1 MKFLDDVYAKRQ
13 TLAAVLADRE
23 YYGIRQLVEQLYPD
37 RAHFIYELL
46 QNAEDANATE
56 ANFRLRSDCLTFEHN
71 GRPFSEDDVWRIT
84 NIGKSDKAEKSD
96 QIGRFGVGFKAVF
109 AYCETPS
116 IWSSSVAFKIT
127 DLVLPTPLEERTS
140 ELGLRT
146 QFQFPF
152 NNPKKPASAAYAE
165 IEQGLNELAETTLLF
180 LSNLAAIRWQTG
192 GERASEVRRI
202 HHSEHH
208 VEIVKTSGR
217 SRSSAHFLKFDQ
229 PVQSLQTQR
238 VAIAFA
244 LDFLPGITQFH
255 SAEPLVKQLKI
266 VPAEPGRVAVFF
278 PAEKETSGLRFH
290 VHAPFV
296 PEVSRASIKE
306 SAANEPLFQQLAV
319 LTAHSLHC
327 IRDLGLLNVEFLG
340 VLPNLQ
346 DEQIPPRYQCIR
358 TAIVDEMNAVELTPT
373 HGRSHAPAQQL
384 LQAKAS
390 LKELLAVKDLTL
402 LASDQATQPN
412 WCVGVTQRN
421 SNADRFLAGLQ
432 IRQWDVEE
440 FVEALI
446 ENASEGNHRRQGRW
460 VSGPDSEFM
469 IWLSGKSPDWH
480 QRLYALLF
488 AELSGYGGC
497 RRVADTRIVRLSD
510 GSYSTGAKSFFPTDE
525 VREDELLPR
534 VDVRVYS
541 SGKSKTQ
548 QDSAQKFLREIG
560 VREVGEAEQIESI
573 LKQRYTSQLF
583 RPHKQDLRRFIML
596 VEKDSSK
603 ASLFRGSFVFECAD
617 GKWRSPVGIF
627 LDSPFLDTGL
637 TTYYEALG
645 DDATRFPLAG
655 TYTDFGISVKRIVAF
670 AQAVGVQTQL
680 LPTRAKCRSNPDY
693 RYLRSVAGE
702 RYTSPID
709 QDWIIS
715 DLETLLEKKT
725 VDMARL
731 FWRTMTS
738 LPSFPDYLTATYQ
751 KSQAGGSRHAP
762 SQLVHELRQ
771 AAWVPQGN
779 DLFVRPEDAVAN
791 LLPSGFAYDPGAR
804 WLQTIEFG
812 KVALQKSEGQRQ
824 KEIAARDLGFKDQ
837 ASLERARRFAAL
849 PTEDQERIL
858 SDSQRSQSPELPDY
872 QPSNPERRA
881 ERVGLR
887 AAAAPE
893 RRTEERARSVS
904 VGRDEVKEE
913 AAQYLRQQY
922 TNADGEMVC
931 QICKFRLPFRLD
943 DGRDYFETVEF
954 LPTLTRRHHQNYLA
968 LCPNHSAMFQYVNGS
983 TQRLPDAFGELV
995 TNELAVLLAQTDMT
1009 IYFTK
1014 LHIADLQAV
1023 IRVEQAERAVASAR
1037 NPVAL
1042 GQQQGLATKFADDAC
1057 KPVIK

>member
-1 MKFLDDVYAKRQ
+1 MTFLDAVYVKRQ

-23 YYGIRQLVEQLYPD
+23 YSGIRQLVEQLYPD

-46 QNAEDANATE
+46 QNAEDAYATE
-56 ANFRLRSDCLTFEHN
+56 ANFQLRADCLTFEHN

-84 NIGKSDKAEKSD
+84 NIGKSDKGAKSD

-127 DLVLPTPLEERTS
+127 DLVLPTPLDERTS

-146 QFQFPF
+146 QFRFPF

-180 LSNLAAIRWQTG
+180 LSNLGVIRWQIG
-192 GERASEVRRI
+192 GGPVSEVRRI
-202 HHSEHH
+202 HHSDHH
-208 VEIVKTSGR
+208 VEIVKVRGRTRSG
-217 SRSSAHFLKFDQ
+217 AHFLKFDR
-229 PVQSLQTQR
+229 PVRNLEAQR
-238 VAIAFA
+238 VAVAFA
-244 LDFLPGITQFH
+244 LDFLPGISRFH
-255 SAEPLVKQLKI
+255 QADPLAKQLKI

-296 PEVSRASIKE
+296 AEVSRASIKE
-306 SAANEPLFQQLAV
+306 SAANEPLFQQLAE
-319 LTAHSLHC
+319 LAACSLHP

-340 VLPNLQ
+340 VLPNAQ
-346 DEQIPPRYQCIR
+346 DEQIPARYQCIR
-358 TAIVDEMNAVELTPT
+358 TAIVDEMNSEALTPT
-373 HGRSHAPAQQL
+373 HGRLHAPAQQL

-390 LKELLAVKDLTL
+390 LKELLAETDLAL
-402 LASDQATQPN
+402 LASDLATQPK

-421 SNADRFLAGLQ
+421 SNADRFLAGLK
-432 IRQWDVEE
+432 IHQWDVDE
-440 FVEALI
+440 FVEALVA
-446 ENASEGNHRRQGRW
+446 NASEDNRHRQGRW
-460 VSGPDSEFM
+460 VTGPDSEFM
-469 IWLSGKSPDWH
+469 AWLSGKSPDWH

-488 AELSGYGGC
+488 AELSAYGGC

-510 GSYSTGAKSFFPTDE
+510 GTYSTGARSFFPTDE
-525 VREDELLPR
+525 IREDELLPR
-534 VDVRVYS
+534 VDGKTYS

-548 QDSAQKFLREIG
+548 QESAHKFLKEIG
-560 VREVGEAEQIESI
+560 VREVGDAEQIESI
-573 LKQRYTSQLF
+573 LKQRYTTQSF
-583 RPHKQDLRRFIML
+583 RPYKQDLKRFIML
-596 VEKDSSK
+596 VEKDSSQ
-603 ASLFRGSFVFECAD
+603 ASLFRGCCVFECAD
-617 GKWRSPVGIF
+617 GMWRSPAGIF
-627 LDSPFLDTGL
+627 LDKPFLDTGL

-645 DDATRFPLAG
+645 EHATRFPLAG
-655 TYTDFGISVKRIVAF
+655 TYADFGIAIKRITAF

-680 LPTRAKCRSNPDY
+680 LPTHAKCRSNPDY

-702 RYTSPID
+702 RFTSPID
-709 QDWIIS
+709 QDWIIA

-725 VDMARL
+725 VDMAQL
-731 FWRTMTS
+731 LWRTLS
-738 LPSFPDYLTATYQ
+738 NLPPFPDYLTAMYQ
-751 KSQAGGSRHAP
+751 KSQAGGSRCAP
-762 SQLVHELRQ
+762 SQLVHQLRK
-771 AAWVPQGN
+771 ASWIPQGN
-779 DLFVRPEDAVAN
+779 DLLVRPEDAVAN
-791 LLPSGFAYDPGAR
+791 LLPSGFAFDPGAR
-804 WLQTIEFG
+804 WLQAIEFG

-824 KEIAARDLGFKDQ
+824 KEIAARELGFKDQ

-849 PTEDQERIL
+849 PPEDQERIL
-858 SDSQRSQSPELPDY
+858 SDSQRSQSAELPDY

-893 RRTEERARSVS
+893 RRTDERVRSVS

-931 QICKFRLPFRLD
+931 QICKVRLPFRLD

-954 LPTLTRRHHQNYLA
+954 LPTLTRRHYQNYLA

-983 TQRLPDAFGELV
+983 TQTLRDAFGELV
-995 TNELAVLLAQTDMT
+995 TNELDVLLAQTDMT

-1014 LHIADLQAV
+1014 LHIADLQEV
-1023 IRVEQAERAVASAR
+1023 IRVDQSAKAAASAG
-1037 NPVAL
+1037 NP
-1042 GQQQGLATKFADDAC
+1042 
-1057 KPVIK
+1057 